1 MTDDL
6 ARRILQVLEQD
17 SRVSPERIAV
27 MLGAETAAVAAKIAD
42 MEKAGIIV
50 KYNTVVNADKL
61 DTSTVQAL
69 IEVRVTP
76 QRDMGFDAIAEQ
88 LYRHDEVKSVYLMSG
103 AFDLM
108 VIVEGNDLKEV
119 AMFVAEKL
127 SMMDN
132 VLSCATH
139 FILKKYKDNGI
150 ILDDGESEQRL
161 AVSP

>member
-6 ARRILQVLEQD
+6 ARRILQVLRQD
-17 SRVSPERIAV
+17 SRISADSVAV
-27 MLGAETAAVAAKIAD
+27 MLGAEPAAVAAKIAD
-42 MEKAGIIV
+42 MEQAGIIV
-50 KYNTVVNADKL
+50 KYNTVINEDKL
-61 DTSTVQAL
+61 DNSAVQAL
-69 IEVRVTP
+69 IEVHVSP
-76 QRDMGFDAIAEQ
+76 QRDMGFDAIAER
-88 LYRHDEVKSVYLMSG
+88 LYRMEEVKSVYLMSG

-108 VIVEGNDLKEV
+108 VIVEGPTLKEV

-139 FILKKYKDNGI
+139 FILKKYKDNDV
-150 ILDDGESEQRL
+150 ILDGADTEQRL